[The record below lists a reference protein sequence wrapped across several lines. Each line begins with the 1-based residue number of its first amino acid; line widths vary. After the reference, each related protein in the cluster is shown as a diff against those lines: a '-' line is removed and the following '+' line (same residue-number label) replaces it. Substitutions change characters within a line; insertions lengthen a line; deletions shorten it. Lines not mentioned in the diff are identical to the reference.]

1 MLLDNTDE
9 KKEANS
15 GGMGSDHDHRS
26 DSLRG
31 AEHDHGVEHDQ
42 GVDSNHSHDVDHLS
56 TPHLFEH
63 VQDQTTFH
71 VPTGGLYLTK
81 ENPHGKHLEIPQIL
95 EKQDYTPAFG
105 SIKPLTGQ
113 ITRFMVIEVAVFFV
127 ALILFGWLAKQIKG
141 GATAKGRL
149 ANLLEVLVLFIR
161 DNVARPS
168 IGKAEA
174 DKFVPFLL
182 SLFFFILGCNL
193 MGLVPFMGSP
203 TGAWAVTS
211 VMAILTFGVVCGVGI
226 RKFGVVGFALAQVPQ
241 MDLPFGMGYLLK
253 PLMLAIE
260 LFGLCLKHFVLS
272 VRLLANMMAGHIILA
287 VFLAF
292 IAESSGTS
300 LQLIVI
306 PAASGGYVAIMF
318 LELFVAFLQAYIF
331 TFLAALFIGSASHQ
345 H

>member
-9 KKEANS
+9 KKETNAGDAESVNDPS
-15 GGMGSDHDHRS
+15 GAPAHGE
-26 DSLRG
+26 
-31 AEHDHGVEHDQ
+31 EHDHGA
-42 GVDSNHSHDVDHLS
+42 DSSHSHDTDHLS
-56 TPHLFEH
+56 TPELFGH
-63 VQDQTTFH
+63 VQDQPNFH

-81 ENPHGKHLEIPQIL
+81 ENPHGKHLEIPQVV
-95 EKQDYTPAFG
+95 ESQDYTPAFG
-105 SIKPLTGQ
+105 SIKPLTLQ
-113 ITRFMVIEVAVFFV
+113 ITRFMVIEVVVFLV
-127 ALILFGWLAKQIKG
+127 ALVLFGWLARKIKG
-141 GATAKGRL
+141 GATAKGRF

-161 DNVARPS
+161 DQVARPS
-168 IGKAEA
+168 IGKAEG

-193 MGLVPFMGSP
+193 MGLIPFMGSP

-241 MDLPFGMGYLLK
+241 MDLPFGMGYVLK

-292 IAESSGTS
+292 IAETSGTS
-300 LQLIVI
+300 IQWVVI

>member
-1 MLLDNTDE
+1 MLVNNKDE
-9 KKEANS
+9 KKDVAAKAENADGAHS
-15 GGMGSDHDHRS
+15 HSEEGQHDVH
-26 DSLRG
+26 
-31 AEHDHGVEHDQ
+31 AE
-42 GVDSNHSHDVDHLS
+42 HSHDIDHLS

-63 VQDQTTFH
+63 VQDSNSFH
-71 VPTGGLYLTK
+71 VPTGNIYLDK
-81 ENPHGKHLEIPQIL
+81 DNLHGKHIEVPQFTT
-95 EKQDYTPAFG
+95 KQEYTPAFG
-105 SIKPLTGQ
+105 SIKPMTLQ
-113 ITRFMVIEVAVFFV
+113 ITKFMVIEVIVFLV
-127 ALILFGWLAKQIKG
+127 ALVLFGWLAKKIKG
-141 GATAKGRL
+141 GATAKGRI

-161 DNVARPS
+161 DQVARPS
-168 IGKAEA
+168 IGRSEG

-193 MGLVPFMGSP
+193 MGLIPFMGSP

-241 MDLPFGMGYLLK
+241 MDLPFGMGYVLK
-253 PLMLAIE
+253 PLMLGIE

-292 IAESSGTS
+292 IAESSGT
-300 LQLIVI
+300 LMQWIVI